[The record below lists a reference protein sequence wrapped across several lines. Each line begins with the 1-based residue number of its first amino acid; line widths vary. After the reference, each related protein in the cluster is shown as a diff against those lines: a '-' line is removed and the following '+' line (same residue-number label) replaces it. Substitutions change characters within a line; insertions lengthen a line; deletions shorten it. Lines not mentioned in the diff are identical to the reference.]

1 VSKALP
7 ISLRAVMLLLCGA
20 SAKRGFN
27 PQNNAKIILERRRKE
42 GLFFLSVLCII
53 LPPKTNK
60 TQFST
65 GF

>member
-1 VSKALP
+1 
-7 ISLRAVMLLLCGA
+7 MLLLCGA